1 MDNDGSKDGP
11 EESHA
16 GVVKLWDATAGGEVG
31 RLLGHTQHVLG
42 VAFSPDG
49 RRLATASE
57 DQSVRLWDAR
67 TGQEI
72 MSLGGHAG
80 AANQVAFSAD
90 GNRLAAASSNG
101 PARVWE
107 APAP

>member
-1 MDNDGSKDGP
+1 MGIVS
-11 EESHA
+11 
-16 GVVKLWDATAGGEVG
+16 
-31 RLLGHTQHVLG
+31 G

-72 MSLGGHAG
+72 MSLSGQAG
-80 AANQVAFSAD
+80 AANQVAFSPD
-90 GNRLAAASSNG
+90 GNWLAAASERWDGPGLGGAGPLIATVPAVPRVSP
-101 PARVWE
+101 PARSVSR
-107 APAP
+107 

>member
-1 MDNDGSKDGP
+1 MGIIS
-11 EESHA
+11 
-16 GVVKLWDATAGGEVG
+16 
-31 RLLGHTQHVLG
+31 G

-72 MSLGGHAG
+72 MSLSGQAG
-80 AANQVAFSAD
+80 AANQVAFSPD
-90 GNRLAAASSNG
+90 GNWLAAASSDG
-101 PARVWE
+101 TARVWE
-107 APAP
+107 APAR